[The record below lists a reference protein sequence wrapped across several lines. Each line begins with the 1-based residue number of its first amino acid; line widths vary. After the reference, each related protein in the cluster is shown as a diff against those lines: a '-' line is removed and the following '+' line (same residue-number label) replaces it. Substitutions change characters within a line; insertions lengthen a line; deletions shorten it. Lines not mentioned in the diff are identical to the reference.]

1 MSRTT
6 DEEGES
12 DETQN
17 HHEEIMLAVMEA
29 LKKHGYTDLTTQ
41 KIADEFEKSQSLIH
55 YHYGTK
61 EDVVTAFLDYYNRII
76 EDEIEEAK
84 TDDPVDSIQN
94 LIDVLLLPDEEDAR
108 NLGIGISEIHTRAP
122 RTESYRTKIEEMNA
136 LIEDALVELIEEGI
150 EEGVFRDVDP
160 QKTAFII
167 ISTTAGANLNEI
179 SVDEDWGERTRDVL
193 DEYVLDDLIVGD

>member
-6 DEEGES
+6 DEEDES

-17 HHEEIMLAVMEA
+17 HHDEIMIAVMEA
-29 LKKHGYTDLTTQ
+29 LKKHGYADLTTQ
-41 KIADEFEKSQSLIH
+41 KIADEFDKSQSLIH

-84 TDDPVDSIQN
+84 TDDPIDSIQN

-108 NLGIGISEIHTRAP
+108 NLGVGIFEIHTRAP

-160 QKTAFII
+160 EKTAFII
-167 ISTTAGANLNEI
+167 TSTTAGANLNEI
-179 SVDEDWGERTRDVL
+179 TVNEDYGERTRDVL